1 MKYLVFSDSHGTTD
15 DMLRIMQTQPHDA
28 VIHLGDINADVYK
41 LRRMCFQETICAVIG
56 NNDWFCDDIPK
67 QIILPCRGKKI
78 FLCHGHIYRVKA
90 GTDLLAAEAQKN
102 ECDAAL
108 FGHTHSPCIKMEQNL
123 LLLNP
128 GSITYSGTYAL
139 LEINGTGIQAAIYD
153 KRSGEQIL

>member
-1 MKYLVFSDSHGTTD
+1 MTFKSVYGIVKKIKNKEIDMKYLVFSDSHGTTD

-78 FLCHGHIYRVKA
+78 FA
-90 GTDLLAAEAQKN
+90 
-102 ECDAAL
+102 
-108 FGHTHSPCIKMEQNL
+108 
-123 LLLNP
+123 
-128 GSITYSGTYAL
+128 
-139 LEINGTGIQAAIYD
+139 
-153 KRSGEQIL
+153 